1 MLDGEHTMNIHIFD
15 EETFSRLVAL
25 SRNLMS
31 GSDKERDIGDKL
43 RVLQATTENLK

>member
-1 MLDGEHTMNIHIFD
+1 MNIHIFD

-43 RVLQATTENLK
+43 RVLLEENVQATTEDLR